1 MTDRKLEYVIY
12 GKGGSGKNSQCDD
25 GQKQSEKFSLVFGKY
40 FFLLDIQ
47 ENKEELSRVLKENE
61 N

>member
-25 GQKQSEKFSLVFGKY
+25 GQKQNSV
-40 FFLLDIQ
+40 
-47 ENKEELSRVLKENE
+47 
-61 N
+61 